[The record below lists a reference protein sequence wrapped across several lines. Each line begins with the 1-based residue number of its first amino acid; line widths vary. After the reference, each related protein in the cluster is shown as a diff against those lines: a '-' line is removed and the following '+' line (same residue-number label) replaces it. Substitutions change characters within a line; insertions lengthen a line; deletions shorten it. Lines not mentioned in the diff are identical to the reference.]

1 MNNSF
6 TLKQIREASARGK
19 RMAESRWKKHRERTR
34 ELERLAN
41 IDPLRMPGKIIQR
54 VVVIRNE
61 SKVTEIIRRDTTSQ
75 RQWVKMKRS
84 AML

>member
-54 VVVIRNE
+54 VVVILNE

-75 RQWVKMKRS
+75 RQWSRMKRS

>member
-54 VVVIRNE
+54 VVVIWNE

-75 RQWVKMKRS
+75 RQWSRMKRS